1 MSVDLFGSGRGASRR
16 LRRGDELSSPL
27 GDSIPRRPRS
37 GSAAAVLAGQSSQI
51 SAPISAQVVPKRPR
65 STAAPEPAA
74 LTDADEA
81 RIAAAMRVNTN
92 GRDTVQ
98 RIVIPQ
104 QPRPT
109 TEEGKKAQE
118 PFWNEVVRRLNVSND
133 VSDGCIQEPVT
144 LDCLVNSDEDPTFRL
159 NDYLY
164 NKSTLRHMRAPIR
177 DPMTRA
183 PVPEAAWRVAFP
195 PEAAPAA
202 QPGPAPAGQPV
213 SAANA
218 AIGMRVVR
226 GPDWFDDE
234 LERWFF
240 DEDGGAG
247 GRGTIV
253 LIERRGLHVIVWVQ
267 WDEDWEDD
275 DEDAGEE
282 ASAYH
287 VGPGHGAYLNVAPP

>member
-1 MSVDLFGSGRGASRR
+1 
-16 LRRGDELSSPL
+16 
-27 GDSIPRRPRS
+27 
-37 GSAAAVLAGQSSQI
+37 VLAGQSSQI
-51 SAPISAQVVPKRPR
+51 SAPISAQVVPKRLR

-81 RIAAAMRVNTN
+81 RIAAAMRVNTK

-202 QPGPAPAGQPV
+202 QPGPAPAGQRV

-218 AIGMRVVR
+218 AIGMRVIR
-226 GPDWFDDE
+226 GPDWLRFFD
-234 LERWFF
+234 

-247 GRGTIV
+247 VRGTIV
-253 LIERRGLHVIVWVQ
+253 LIERRRDQLNVMGVLVWVQ
-267 WDEDWEDD
+267 WDA

-282 ASAYH
+282 ASAYP

>member
-1 MSVDLFGSGRGASRR
+1 
-16 LRRGDELSSPL
+16 
-27 GDSIPRRPRS
+27 
-37 GSAAAVLAGQSSQI
+37 
-51 SAPISAQVVPKRPR
+51 
-65 STAAPEPAA
+65 
-74 LTDADEA
+74 
-81 RIAAAMRVNTN
+81 MRVNTK

-202 QPGPAPAGQPV
+202 PPVAGQGV
-213 SAANA
+213 TADNA
-218 AIGMRVVR
+218 AVGLRVVR
-226 GPDWFDDE
+226 GPDWFRVADDE
-234 LERWFF
+234 DF
-240 DEDGGAG
+240 GGAG

-253 LIERRGLHVIVWVQ
+253 LIERRIERPHVLVWVQ
-267 WDEDWEDD
+267 WDV
-275 DEDAGEE
+275 DEDAAEE
-282 ASAYH
+282 ASAYP
-287 VGPGHGAYLNVAPP
+287 VGPGYGAYLNVAPP